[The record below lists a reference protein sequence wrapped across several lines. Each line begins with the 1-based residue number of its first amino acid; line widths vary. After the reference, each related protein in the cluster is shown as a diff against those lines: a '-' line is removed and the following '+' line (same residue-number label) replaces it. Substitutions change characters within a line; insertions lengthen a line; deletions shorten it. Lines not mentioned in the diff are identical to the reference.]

1 MSIDPTEGLDRREGF
16 PGLEALRALGWTPE
30 LAEGFAGHGARGLA
44 PARVTAEHRGAYS
57 VRSIRPQGPAEGLA
71 VVSGRYRHDSS
82 GPADFPAVGDW
93 VAIDGSPADDGATIH
108 ARLPR
113 RTAFSRLAAGR
124 RTETQVV
131 AANVD
136 VVFVAMGLDG
146 DFNLRRLERYL
157 AVAWA
162 SGASPVVLLTKAD
175 RCPDVGSRARAVEAA
190 APAVPVLPISALA
203 GIGLDA
209 VRTWLTP
216 GRTAAVLGSSGVG
229 KSTLI
234 NVLAGHELLATSEV
248 RAGDDRGR
256 HTTTAR
262 QLLALPGGGLV
273 IDTPGMREL
282 GLWDGGESIGETF
295 AEIDELA
302 SACRFADCWHEQEPG
317 CAVLAAIGEGRLPGE
332 RLRSRRKMERE
343 AARTD
348 ARRTPSERADARRF
362 ARQVRQSA
370 AQAMARK
377 SMPDWG
383 AS

>member
-1 MSIDPTEGLDRREGF
+1 MSVDAADGHA
-16 PGLEALRALGWTPE
+16 GLEALGWTPE
-30 LAEGFAGHGARGLA
+30 LAGAFAGHAARGLV
-44 PARVTAEHRGAYS
+44 PARVTAEHRGGYS
-57 VRSIRPQGPAEGLA
+57 VRAMRPNGLMEGLA
-71 VVSGRYRHDSS
+71 AVSGRFRYDAA

-93 VAIDGSPADDGATIH
+93 VAIDGSPAADGATIH

-124 RTETQVV
+124 RTEAQVV

-157 AVAWA
+157 AVAWD

-175 RCPDVGSRARAVEAA
+175 RCPDVETQAQAVEAA
-190 APAVPVLPISALA
+190 APGVPVLPISAIS
-203 GIGLDA
+203 GVGLDA
-209 VRTWLTP
+209 VRAWLAP

-234 NVLAGHELLATSEV
+234 NVLAGHELLATREV
-248 RAGDDRGR
+248 RPGDDRGR
-256 HTTTAR
+256 HTTTTR
-262 QLLALPGGGLV
+262 QLLALPAGGLV

-282 GLWDGGESIGETF
+282 GLWDGGDSIGETF
-295 AEIDELA
+295 VDIDELA
-302 SACRFADCWHEQEPG
+302 SDCRFADCRHEREPG

-332 RLRSRRKMERE
+332 RLRNRRKMERE
-343 AARTD
+343 AARTE
-348 ARRTPSERADARRF
+348 ARRTPAERADARRF
-362 ARQVRQSA
+362 ARQVRDSS

-383 AS
+383 AP

>member
-1 MSIDPTEGLDRREGF
+1 MSVDAAHGFDGLD
-16 PGLEALRALGWTPE
+16 ALGWTAE
-30 LAEGFAGHGARGLA
+30 LAEGFAAHRARGLA
-44 PARVTAEHRGAYS
+44 PARVTAEHRGAYA
-57 VRSIRPQGPAEGLA
+57 VRAPRSDGPVEGLA
-71 VVSGRYRHDSS
+71 VVSGRFRHEAA

-93 VAIDGSPADDGATIH
+93 VAIDGSPADDAATIH

-113 RTAFSRLAAGR
+113 RTAFSRLAAGLK
-124 RTETQVV
+124 TEAQVV

-157 AVAWA
+157 AVAWG

-175 RCPDVGSRARAVEAA
+175 RCPDVEGHATAVLAT
-190 APAVPVLPISALA
+190 APGVPVLPISALS
-203 GIGLDA
+203 GDGLADVLA
-209 VRTWLTP
+209 WLGP
-216 GRTAAVLGSSGVG
+216 GRTAAVIGSSGVG

-234 NVLAGHELLATSEV
+234 NVLAGHNVLATREV

-256 HTTTAR
+256 HTTTHR
-262 QLLALPGGGLV
+262 QLVALPGGGMI

-282 GLWDGGESIGETF
+282 GLWDGGDAIGETF

-302 SACRFADCWHEQEPG
+302 ASCRFADCRHEHEPG
-317 CAVLAAIGEGRLPGE
+317 CAVLAAIGDGRLPGE
-332 RLRSRRKMERE
+332 RLRNRRKMERE
-343 AARTD
+343 AARTE
-348 ARRTPSERADARRF
+348 ARRTPNERAEARRF
-362 ARQVRQSA
+362 ARQVRHSA

-383 AS
+383 SR